1 MKSKQEIKSFQL
13 ILINES
19 CLHFF
24 QSDVKTDRKMTGES
38 FRILSNPY
46 CQILIKTGL
55 FEYKVCYCKQ
65 FSQYICRP
73 GIEPIGKVVCC
84 PVME

>member
-24 QSDVKTDRKMTGES
+24 SLMSKQIGNESGES

-46 CQILIKTGL
+46 C
-55 FEYKVCYCKQ
+55 
-65 FSQYICRP
+65 
-73 GIEPIGKVVCC
+73 
-84 PVME
+84 